1 MSLTEE
7 EKKYIINE
15 AVHILEDENRADL
28 VKLLYQSLDD
38 QAAVTATRGAALDK
52 KKLDRIVW
60 AVTKSLLDRTAKMQ
74 EKKKAPDK

>member
-7 EKKYIINE
+7 EKKYIIDE

-28 VKLLYQSLDD
+28 VKLLYQSLED
-38 QAAVTATRGAALDK
+38 QAIVAAAGGSALDK